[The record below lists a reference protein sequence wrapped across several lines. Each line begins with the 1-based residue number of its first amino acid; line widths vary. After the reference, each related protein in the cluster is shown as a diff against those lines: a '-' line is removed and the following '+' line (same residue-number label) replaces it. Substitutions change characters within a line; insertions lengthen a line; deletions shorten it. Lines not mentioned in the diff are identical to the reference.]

1 MPRCK
6 NCRNKFEPRFS
17 TLEKYCWNPDC
28 KTIEALKKLQKIK
41 RAETKKRKEQK
52 RKLVEDLETIQ
63 KKVLRVQATFNTYI
77 RLRDNGKEC
86 VSCHTILNSK
96 KKKFDAGHLF
106 NANNHWNI
114 RFDPQN
120 VNGQCVKC
128 NKHLHGN
135 LLPYRK
141 KLIQRYGQETMDR
154 LELAAYKIR
163 NFTKDELEDILNHYK
178 SMIKNYNKLN

>member
-1 MPRCK
+1 M
-6 NCRNKFEPRFS
+6 
-17 TLEKYCWNPDC
+17 
-28 KTIEALKKLQKIK
+28 
-41 RAETKKRKEQK
+41 
-52 RKLVEDLETIQ
+52 
-63 KKVLRVQATFNTYI
+63 QATFNTFI

-86 VSCHTILNSK
+86 ISCDTILNSK

-114 RFDPQN
+114 RFDSQN

-163 NFTKDELEDILNHYK
+163 HFTKDELEDILNHYK
-178 SMIKNYNKLN
+178 TLIKNYNKLN